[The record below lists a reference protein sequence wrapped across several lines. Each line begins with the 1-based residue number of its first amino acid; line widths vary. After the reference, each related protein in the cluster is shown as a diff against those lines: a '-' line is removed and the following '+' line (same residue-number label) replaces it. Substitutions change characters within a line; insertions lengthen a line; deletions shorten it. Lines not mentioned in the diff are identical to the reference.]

1 MLTGALIMTILL
13 PAQIAT
19 HPGSGAAFGPFFV
32 VGAFVDCA
40 KILGLPKF
48 RLRDKNGN
56 PYLQDKAMSQEPL
69 AQILSNANIVVS
81 ELEVS
86 RRKKYIQ
93 SYVKR

>member
-1 MLTGALIMTILL
+1 MLIGALIMTILL
-13 PAQIAT
+13 PAQIVT
-19 HPGSGAAFGPFFV
+19 HPGSGATFEPFFV
-32 VGAFVDCA
+32 VGAYVDCA

-56 PYLQDKAMSQEPL
+56 PHLPDKAMSQEPM
-69 AQILSNANIVVS
+69 AQILANANIVVP

-93 SYVKR
+93 SYIKR